1 MGKYESVKKRPAIK
15 EDRAKYN
22 GVTTGRKKV
31 KIGDKEIEIYNG
43 FQNPEA
49 YEDYQY
55 NDRTYKV
62 RKDVRPALE
71 RLIAGAKAEGINIPM
86 SSSFR
91 TYDKQVETYNNSIAK
106 GTKGKAARPGG
117 SRHGFGDAFDFTD
130 PRYNTDQPSTQNYEI
145 TPTYKWLAHN
155 AHKYG
160 FVAPHEM
167 YVGSNPEPWHYEY
180 YAEYDPHLQQQML
193 AQQQPVRPLPINPS
207 VIKAPQVNYGLSLA
221 GNLRQQPE
229 QPQLPILALN
239 SIRNSNEL

>member
-1 MGKYESVKKRPAIK
+1 
-15 EDRAKYN
+15 
-22 GVTTGRKKV
+22 
-31 KIGDKEIEIYNG
+31 
-43 FQNPEA
+43 
-49 YEDYQY
+49 
-55 NDRTYKV
+55 
-62 RKDVRPALE
+62 
-71 RLIAGAKAEGINIPM
+71 M

-91 TYDKQVETYNNSIAK
+91 DYKTQVNTYNKSLAK
-106 GTKGKAARPGG
+106 GNSGKAAHPGG

-130 PRYNTDQPSTQNYEI
+130 PRYNTDKPSTQNYEI

-167 YVGSNPEPWHYEY
+167 YTGSNPEPWHYEY
-180 YAEYDPHLQQQML
+180 YADYDPHLQQQIL

-221 GNLRQQPE
+221 GNLREQPE

-239 SIRNSNEL
+239 SMRNSNEL

>member
-15 EDRAKYN
+15 EDKAKYQ

-31 KIGDKEIEIYNG
+31 KIGDKDIEIYNG

-55 NDRTYKV
+55 NNNTYKV

-71 RLIAGAKAEGINIPM
+71 RLIAGAKADGIDIPM

-91 TYDKQVETYNNSIAK
+91 DYKTQVNTYNKSLAK
-106 GTKGKAARPGG
+106 GNSGKAAHPGG

-130 PRYNTDQPSTQNYEI
+130 PRYNTDKPSTQNYEI

-160 FVAPHEM
+160 FIAPHEM
-167 YVGSNPEPWHYEY
+167 YTGSNPEPWHYEY
-180 YAEYDPHLQQQML
+180 YADYDPHLQQQIL

-207 VIKAPQVNYGLSLA
+207 VIQAPQVNYGLSLA
-221 GNLRQQPE
+221 GNLREQPE
-229 QPQLPILALN
+229 QPLLPTLALSN
-239 SIRNSNEL
+239 IRSNNEL